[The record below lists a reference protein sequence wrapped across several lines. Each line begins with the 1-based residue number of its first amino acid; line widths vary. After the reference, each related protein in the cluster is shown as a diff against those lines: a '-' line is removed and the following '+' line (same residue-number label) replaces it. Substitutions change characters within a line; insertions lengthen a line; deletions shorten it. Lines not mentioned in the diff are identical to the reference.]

1 MTARWLR
8 FLLLA
13 QLATLLLLGA
23 ALAWF
28 GHHWAGLSLAVLGLP
43 LGYLM
48 LTGVH
53 VLLQAA
59 WCGRHG
65 AGACNGTQRWRIW
78 LMETWLQMRAFVWL
92 QAWREQAWPDH
103 LIAPAQVAAPG
114 SPSSG
119 SGHKPGNGSGK
130 PGVVLVHGYLC
141 NRAFWNP
148 LLRRLTALGTP
159 YVAVN
164 LEPMLSNIDAYAPII
179 DAAVARLAS
188 ATGQPPVLL
197 AHSMGGL
204 AARAWL
210 ASGDD
215 QGRRVAG
222 VITVGSPHAGAWIAR
237 YANTP
242 NALQMRPH
250 SAWLRALQASEA
262 RQAQAPLWCIAS
274 DCDQLVYPP
283 QTALLA
289 GSMPVQVTGCG
300 HLELAEHPATWHC
313 LQRALAGAR

>member
-1 MTARWLR
+1 MTAHWLR
-8 FLLLA
+8 LLLLA
-13 QLATLLLLGA
+13 QLATLGLLSA
-23 ALAWF
+23 TLAWF
-28 GHHWAGLSLAVLGLP
+28 GHAWAGLALILLGLP
-43 LGYLM
+43 LGYCV

-59 WCGRHG
+59 WCARHG
-65 AGACNGTQRWRIW
+65 AGACNGAQRWRTW
-78 LMETWLQMRAFVWL
+78 LMETWLQMRAFLWL
-92 QAWREQAWPDH
+92 QAWREQAWPDRP
-103 LIAPAQVAAPG
+103 IAPAQAAPG
-114 SPSSG
+114 GPSSG
-119 SGHKPGNGSGK
+119 SDRSPGGGSGK

-148 LLRRLTALGTP
+148 LLRRLTAQGTP
-159 YVAVN
+159 YIAVN
-164 LEPMLSNIDAYAPII
+164 LVPMLNSIDAYVHII
-179 DAAVARLAS
+179 DAAVARLAA

-210 ASGDD
+210 ASGAG
-215 QGRRVAG
+215 QAPRVAA

-262 RQAQAPLWCIAS
+262 RQAQPPLWCIAS

-313 LQRALAGAR
+313 LQQALQGAR